1 MQDCSDK
8 CENSFS
14 AALELYERLDYNL
27 RLIESVDSTYLNS
40 ILNEICFS
48 YHHVLKIESN
58 VGQMYDE
65 QIKAIEHLRNAYQK
79 SMESLIDCLVDN
91 LARKMRLYSKYLIFR
106 DGTNGQKWLTDTQN
120 ALLKAYEYRTNVS
133 KTSAMSMSD
142 FNKTVELL
150 LPCWNYVKSRD
161 TYLSERIRY
170 RRFRLRMMV
179 MITILSSIM
188 YAILASIVLILWRGG
203 R

>member
-1 MQDCSDK
+1 MQNGSNK
-8 CENSFS
+8 CENCFS
-14 AALELYERLDYNL
+14 EALELYERLDYNL

-48 YHHVLKIESN
+48 YHHVLRMESN
-58 VGQMYDE
+58 IGQMHDE

-79 SMESLIDCLVDN
+79 SMEALIDCLVDN

-106 DGTNGQKWLTDTQN
+106 NGTNGQKWLTDTQN
-120 ALLKAYEYRTNVS
+120 ALLKAYEYRTHVS

-161 TYLSERIRY
+161 SYLLERIRY